1 MGKPKVKTKNKNKVT
16 IEELNAYN
24 TAYGDKLGKKEY
36 FKYVVLPG
44 LLFAFFATILLYHW
58 LFSLVMFL
66 FGVLYGWMFF
76 LPKSIRKN
84 YEAASFQQRN
94 NFINNMTQ
102 VMTDPNK
109 TVTMGL
115 NEVAKRAEGEFQDD
129 LLRLQA
135 SLFGSN
141 HDDIKEAF
149 REISEKHQDDV
160 VFTQYM
166 EQIETASLEGTG
178 NVETLKDVKEYHNQ
192 MKAKQEYY
200 ENLKQSHLG
209 DMKVMAFTITAF
221 ILALTFSFGFDTY
234 ISAFAR
240 SIPGYITVAVYVTI
254 IGIFF
259 KQFSTY
265 LFDDSVT
272 TMRQK

>member
-1 MGKPKVKTKNKNKVT
+1 MGKPKVKTKKKNKVT
-16 IEELNAYN
+16 IDELNAYN
-24 TAYGDKLGKKEY
+24 TAYGDELGKKE
-36 FKYVVLPG
+36 FFTYVILPG
-44 LLFAFFATILLYHW
+44 FLFCFFATILLYQW
-58 LFSLVMFL
+58 VFSLIMFL
-66 FGVLYGWMFF
+66 GGVLYGWMFF
-76 LPKSIRKN
+76 LPKSIKKN
-84 YEAASFQQRN
+84 YEKVSFQQRN

-109 TVTMGL
+109 TVSMGL

-141 HDDIKEAF
+141 HSDIKEAF
-149 REISEKHQDDV
+149 YEISSKYEDDV

-166 EQIETASLEGTG
+166 EQIETAALEGTG
-178 NVETLKDVKEYHNQ
+178 NAETLKDVKVYHNQ
-192 MKAKQEYY
+192 MKEKQQNY
-200 ENLKQSHLG
+200 EKLKQGHLG
-209 DMKVMAFTITAF
+209 DMKVMAFTITVF

-240 SIPGYITVAVYVTI
+240 SLPGYITVGVYLTVI
-254 IGIFF
+254 AIFF

-272 TMRQK
+272 TMRSK